1 MNASGAAYLQDSRTA
16 GTPWMPLS
24 LVADYPSGRIAAG
37 SVALQGHNLFITLLT
52 SSGSAYE
59 TVCMDD
65 PTSLTA
71 ENLNSR
77 CSAFTTVTPI
87 P

>member
-1 MNASGAAYLQDSRTA
+1 
-16 GTPWMPLS
+16 MPLS

-77 CSAFTTVTPI
+77 CSAFTAVTPI